1 MTILMP
7 ASLPKVRSTEFDWTI
22 TQTFTRLDG
31 SSVTVTGWGMSREA
45 ALKRFQ
51 LELWEEENTRPYDL
65 LEDLG
70 NILWGVA
77 SLIDLLIKAMKRS

>member
-1 MTILMP
+1 MTILTP

-22 TQTFTRLDG
+22 TQTFIRLDG
-31 SSVTVTGWGMSREA
+31 SNVTVTGWGMSRDA
-45 ALKRFQ
+45 ALKRFKA
-51 LELWEEENTRPYDL
+51 ELWEEENTRPYDP

-77 SLIDLLIKAMKRS
+77 GLIDLLIKAMKRS